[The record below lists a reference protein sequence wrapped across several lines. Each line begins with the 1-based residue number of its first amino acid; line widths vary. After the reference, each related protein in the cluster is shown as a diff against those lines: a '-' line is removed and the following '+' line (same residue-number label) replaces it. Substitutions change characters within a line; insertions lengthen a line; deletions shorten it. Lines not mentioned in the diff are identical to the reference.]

1 MRLHVRICLI
11 KRDRSL
17 KASLVMRARQ
27 QTHSTTSR
35 AGGNCPRVHFRSAIP
50 ADRDVGLTAFS
61 LHEDVWRGGWRACEG
76 IFVCSIGLS
85 ADGADGCHVDQVV
98 VSVVFVEDWRMA
110 EVEEDVVVGEWLV

>member
-17 KASLVMRARQ
+17 KASLIVRTRQ
-27 QTHSTTSR
+27 QIHSTTSR
-35 AGGNCPRVHFRSAIP
+35 ASGNCPCIYFRRSIP
-50 ADRDVGLTAFS
+50 ANPDVCLTAFG

-76 IFVCSIGLS
+76 IFVCPIGLS
-85 ADGADGCHVDQVV
+85 ADGTDGCNVDQIVV
-98 VSVVFVEDWRMA
+98 GVVFVEDWRVA